1 MDAKI
6 ARLQVQLEI
15 EQQESATR
23 IRELEQKVTNLKVE
37 VTDLKVENRLS
48 AAKPK
53 GPAPEHTAPTG
64 SSDPVLQTEI
74 SRLQQELAS
83 KDAEIASKDAEIASK
98 DVDIA
103 SKDADIKR
111 LCRKHSDLMKSMTSY
126 DHTLSAMSKDL
137 SAMSKDLSAMSQDI
151 RRNVEATA
159 AVIGD
164 LHREESTPKVG
175 VTDTDRSSN
184 PASSSPPKDAKDEGE
199 TESKTPSSNSAP
211 KDVKGEGET
220 KPKAPSFSAT
230 PIKVRADAA
239 PALPETAKPNYSQVL
254 QALITWPDFPKGT
267 VPPVT
272 ARGDFFGR
280 RTGQQQAVFNPF
292 KQQPSVQRDTSPK
305 YETQKRRADQSGRED
320 RRPEKGLKSHHY
332 PPKVHYPLTPR
343 LATNQKAMSANAK
356 EDTRDQLLRKTDVNL
371 SVATSKLQIGQEG
384 PICKVETGPS
394 RVDPEIASYIANTP
408 GMMLD
413 NQGNHWHVGNVE
425 FGIRIGSPIPPE
437 VLAAYESGAL
447 QVPKKK
453 AFSGFGPWVDPWQ
466 KSVNPPAPKP
476 ETREAGPSKAELE
489 GDKVVPKPEQPAV
502 PDGHKSSSAPA
513 QKLETGDP
521 NLIETSSLSVKKRLA
536 DEEQPGTRA
545 PVKRRRST

>member
-6 ARLQVQLEI
+6 ARLQVQFEI

-23 IRELEQKVTNLKVE
+23 IRELEQKL
-37 VTDLKVENRLS
+37 TDLKVENRLS
-48 AAKPK
+48 AAKPQD
-53 GPAPEHTAPTG
+53 PAPQHTAPTG
-64 SSDPVLQTEI
+64 SSDPVLRTEI
-74 SRLQQELAS
+74 SQLQLVLAS
-83 KDAEIASKDAEIASK
+83 KDAEF
-98 DVDIA
+98 
-103 SKDADIKR
+103 KR
-111 LCRKHSDLMKSMTSY
+111 LCRKHSDLIKSMMSY
-126 DHTLSAMSKDL
+126 KNSFIAM
-137 SAMSKDLSAMSQDI
+137 ARDI
-151 RRNVEATA
+151 DRDMEATA

-184 PASSSPPKDAKDEGE
+184 PASSSPPEDAKDESE
-199 TESKTPSSNSAP
+199 TQSKTPSSNSAP

-254 QALITWPDFPKGT
+254 QAPITWPVFPKGT

-292 KQQPSVQRDTSPK
+292 KQQQSVRRDTSPK
-305 YETQKRRADQSGRED
+305 HETQKRRADQSGRED

-384 PICKVETGPS
+384 PMHKVETGRS

-413 NQGNHWHVGNVE
+413 NRGNSWHVRNVE

-447 QVPKKK
+447 QLPEKKP
-453 AFSGFGPWVDPWQ
+453 FSGFGTWVDPRQ
-466 KSVNPPAPKP
+466 KSWNPPAPKP
-476 ETREAGPSKAELE
+476 ETREAGSSKAELE

-502 PDGHKSSSAPA
+502 PDSHKSSSAPA
-513 QKLETGDP
+513 QKQETGDS
-521 NLIETSSLSVKKRLA
+521 NLIKTSSLSVRKRLA
-536 DEEQPGTRA
+536 DEEQPGTMA
-545 PVKRRRST
+545 PVKRQRST